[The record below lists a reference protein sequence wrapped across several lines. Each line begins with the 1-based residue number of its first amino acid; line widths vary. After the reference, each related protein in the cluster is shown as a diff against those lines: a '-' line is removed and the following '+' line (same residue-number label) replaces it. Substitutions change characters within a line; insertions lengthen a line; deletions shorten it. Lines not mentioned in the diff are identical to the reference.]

1 MAHPLTTPMLAF
13 VACKAR
19 DTKKNSWHRIDQ
31 VIADISKLIYCS
43 QLVILGKALN
53 EAVTADLATRS
64 QDESASDVS
73 YAELDTRL
81 EQLCRDWLVNT
92 SPGSL
97 AIMYGWRLYGLQI
110 SASAVNRTQISC
122 NDTKDQIHWT
132 DVAMPLTDIQIELKK
147 TITELERI
155 LVDELLLELPDA
167 PEYEVSDFFDDHDDN
182 RVSYSFLDDPRNKI
196 LLAGRQHFVLNG
208 AAKNPRL
215 KGEIWDGS
223 KVRAE
228 FADRYESAS
237 QRFLKELLVALHKGS
252 GRPASTTNL
261 LTTIWKNTAERPRNL
276 TILLN
281 QLSFI
286 ISSHKPRTKMHKI
299 QYSVRFPL
307 KLVQR
312 ILLSYL
318 ALVLPM
324 REYLSASTMIP
335 AVVSPFLFSVDSEPW
350 RSDKMNRIL
359 SESSSDKLGYSINV
373 QAWRRICNGIILQY
387 PPEDKR
393 ADLDLYDSIP
403 ETDIL
408 LKPARVKAGHT
419 TATANLSNRNNMNFG
434 RGLTSA
440 EIEAHRLAS
449 ENWHRLCLEPDFL
462 RSTNMPMSNTSEV
475 RHKKRRKC

>member
-1 MAHPLTTPMLAF
+1 MAHPSTTPMLAF
-13 VACKAR
+13 IACKAR

-43 QLVILGKALN
+43 QLVILGKALD

-73 YAELDTRL
+73 YAELDTCL

-92 SPGSL
+92 SPGSV

-110 SASAVNRTQISC
+110 SANAVDRTQISWK
-122 NDTKDQIHWT
+122 DTKAKIHCK
-132 DVAMPLTDIQIELKK
+132 DVAMPLSDIQIELKK

-167 PEYEVSDFFDDHDDN
+167 PEYEVLDFFDDHDDN
-182 RVSYSFLDDPRNKI
+182 RVNYSFLDDPRNKI
-196 LLAGRQHFVLNG
+196 LLAGRQRFVLNG

-252 GRPASTTNL
+252 GPPACTTDL
-261 LTTIWKNTAERPRNL
+261 LTTIWKNTPERPRNL
-276 TILLN
+276 IILLN

-286 ISSHKPRTKMHKI
+286 VPSHEPRTKVHKTR
-299 QYSVRFPL
+299 YSVRFPL

-350 RSDKMNRIL
+350 RSDKMKRIL
-359 SESSSDKLGYSINV
+359 SGSSRDKLGYSINLK
-373 QAWRRICNGIILQY
+373 AWRRICNGIILQY

-393 ADLDLYDSIP
+393 ADLDLHDSVP
-403 ETDIL
+403 ESDIL
-408 LKPARVKAGHT
+408 LNTAHIQAGHT
-419 TATANLSNRNNMNFG
+419 TATANLSNGNNMNFG
-434 RGLTSA
+434 RGFVA
-440 EIEAHRLAS
+440 NAQ
-449 ENWHRLCLEPDFL
+449 
-462 RSTNMPMSNTSEV
+462 EV
-475 RHKKRRKC
+475 QVKDDVLSM